1 MATQINNYQ
10 LAKLTDA
17 NKVLGGAIDITGS
30 VDTMGSG
37 LADGDFFL
45 VQDASSGVP
54 QKITAAVMQDYF
66 SKVDIVETATDAAF
80 QIVFADDDTAGGG
93 DGALRVDGAHLTYNP
108 SSNLLTVGGDIS
120 VGDDL

>member
-10 LAKLTDA
+10 IAKLVDA

-30 VDTMGSG
+30 ADEMSSG

-54 QKITAAVMQDYF
+54 QKIQAQVMQDYF
-66 SKVDIVETATDAAF
+66 SKIDVQV
-80 QIVFADDDTAGGG
+80 VSG
-93 DGALRVDGAHLTYNP
+93 
-108 SSNLLTVGGDIS
+108 
-120 VGDDL
+120 